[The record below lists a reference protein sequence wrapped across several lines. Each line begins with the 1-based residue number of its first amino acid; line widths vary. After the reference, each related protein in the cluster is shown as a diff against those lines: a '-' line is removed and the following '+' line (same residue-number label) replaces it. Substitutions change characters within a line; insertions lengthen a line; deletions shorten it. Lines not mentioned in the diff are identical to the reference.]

1 MRLPNKLGRPTTTVS
16 PSGHSPD
23 SYACE
28 SICSCLISSSHRENL
43 LFNSLSPIVAMRASR
58 QTELFISTSRRRRIR
73 VKNEHSERLFAA
85 HNLNRPP
92 MLIESDGNKIDFSI
106 RTSTPRHSNGI
117 APRVKNLLLR
127 QTMHQRMLVH
137 EHVVHRT
144 LLMSCIIRPRNCPF
158 NSPHRSGCSLSNRPC
173 RAFTRSL
180 RRALR
185 NLARTMPTSSLGS
198 CEKLGVVARPSIR
211 FARRASRIGESTSWL
226 DRFARHP
233 ASSQKHIDSSAPQTA
248 APTNKFIL
256 LEPSLFLPP
265 AASGPKQQQSRPQFR
280 ERLLAK

>member
-1 MRLPNKLGRPTTTVS
+1 
-16 PSGHSPD
+16 
-23 SYACE
+23 
-28 SICSCLISSSHRENL
+28 
-43 LFNSLSPIVAMRASR
+43 
-58 QTELFISTSRRRRIR
+58 
-73 VKNEHSERLFAA
+73 
-85 HNLNRPP
+85 
-92 MLIESDGNKIDFSI
+92 
-106 RTSTPRHSNGI
+106 
-117 APRVKNLLLR
+117 
-127 QTMHQRMLVH
+127 
-137 EHVVHRT
+137 
-144 LLMSCIIRPRNCPF
+144 MSCIIRPRNCPF
-158 NSPHRSGCSLSNRPC
+158 NSPHHSGCSLSNRPC

-265 AASGPKQQQSRPQFR
+265 AAPGPKQQQSRPQFR
-280 ERLLAK
+280 ERLCYLGPQGSICCQMQRHQAPKATPPSRAHRTGRRSAGSAWRLP